1 MLPVLLTPCG
11 SDSHESNLAPPPH
24 SYGFLVKHQW
34 LWRFNFEF
42 TSVKPVSALMFAV
55 RLHTP
60 LPQTCLA
67 PSLTRLW
74 LPPTHT
80 RPASQMYG
88 TLLSRHFAAAFDT
101 YVPDLV
107 VSVHP
112 LMQHI
117 PVRMPRATCH
127 MPHAPTLPVA
137 HHAPHL
143 SARSGC
149 CSAAGLAPSSPL
161 PPLPRW

>member
-1 MLPVLLTPCG
+1 MRG
-11 SDSHESNLAPPPH
+11 NSHESTRAPPPH

-55 RLHTP
+55 RLHSSPSNMPRYIPHAP
-60 LPQTCLA
+60 LA
-67 PSLTRLW
+67 S
-74 LPPTHT
+74 PP
-80 RPASQMYG
+80 RPVSQMYG

-117 PVRMPRATCH
+117 PVRMPRATSH
-127 MPHAPTLPVA
+127 MPHAPPSPLA

-149 CSAAGLAPSSPL
+149 CSAAGLAPSSPP